1 MDKVRSLGELKANGV
16 SLTDLQNSTVLP
28 RGQDLD
34 QCPVQRG
41 GSEKA
46 VSEISHARGGRV
58 VTSIRLF
65 VAMLVDD
72 EADVSQVI
80 LLTHLH
86 GDHCYGLFGL

>member
-46 VSEISHARGGRV
+46 VSEISHARGGASRH
-58 VTSIRLF
+58 IHPALCCNAGR
-65 VAMLVDD
+65 
-72 EADVSQVI
+72 
-80 LLTHLH
+80 
-86 GDHCYGLFGL
+86 